1 MGFAAVFDNG
11 KHYFIDNLY
20 VLPECRGQHI
30 ATEIIG
36 EIVEAFTDKPI
47 KCIANN
53 HYALKI
59 LHDHGFAEV
68 GQNGKWKK
76 LVKHSTGVLSV

>member
-1 MGFAAVFDNG
+1 MGFAAVFENG

-20 VLPECRGQHI
+20 VFPECRGDHI
-30 ATEIIG
+30 ATEIVG

-53 HYALKI
+53 PYALKI
-59 LHDHGFAEV
+59 FHDHGFVEV
-68 GQNGKWKK
+68 GQNGKYKK
-76 LVKHSTGVLSV
+76 LVKHSTGILSV